1 MTQLTLFDTPRS
13 IPPIDPHV
21 EAIEAPRLRGQ
32 NAAILERL
40 QSGPATNRELAG
52 LSLNY
57 RARISDLRAAGYKVT
72 CIEDKASGLNSYT
85 LESTP

>member
-1 MTQLTLFDTPRS
+1 MQLTLFNSPQS

-21 EAIEAPRLRGQ
+21 ELIEAPRLRGQ

-52 LSLNY
+52 LSLKY
-57 RARISDLRAAGYKVT
+57 TSRVSDLRAAGYR
-72 CIEDKASGLNSYT
+72 IECERDAVSGVSVYR
-85 LESTP
+85 LEQSK